1 MLQEKGGAHGDGS
14 KIAYE
19 DLLNFFREDR
29 VNTRLLSTDLDED
42 AEEEEEEEPA
52 EVMPARVRR
61 KMERER
67 IKQVMQQ
74 SLASRGK
81 RSVSNFERKV
91 YFQKQ
96 RSLQR
101 TRTGVPIIRQGGS
114 PTKAAADAGP
124 SRGPAQ
130 ADAHDRIK
138 HTKTY

>member
-74 SLASRGK
+74 SLANRQE
-81 RSVSNFERKV
+81 ERLEL
-91 YFQKQ
+91 
-96 RSLQR
+96 REE
-101 TRTGVPIIRQGGS
+101 GVLS
-114 PTKAAADAGP
+114 EAAVAAAHADGGADNSAGRIADEGGGGRGAVAGAGP
-124 SRGPAQ
+124 RGRAQ
-130 ADAHDRIK
+130 APKA
-138 HTKTY
+138 